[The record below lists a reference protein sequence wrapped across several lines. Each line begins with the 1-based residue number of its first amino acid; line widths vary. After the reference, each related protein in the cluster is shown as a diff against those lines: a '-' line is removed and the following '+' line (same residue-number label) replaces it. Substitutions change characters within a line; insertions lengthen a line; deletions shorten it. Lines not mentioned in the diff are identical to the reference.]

1 MSRIQQIE
9 IGQASGLVRNL
20 FGKVEKGLGVI
31 PNMFRCMANS
41 TMAFDGFMKM
51 KASLGAG
58 KLSPRLQ
65 KLLTLAISEFNGCEY
80 CVAANTKMSV
90 DAGQLSDQ
98 ECLNARRFVA
108 RDPREA
114 ALLRFV
120 KRVLETKGKVSDGDL
135 AALRDQGFEDED
147 IVEIVAGIII
157 TTMTNYMSSVGEP
170 DLDFPEAPSLQTA

>member
-1 MSRIQQIE
+1 MSRVKQIE
-9 IGQASGLVRNL
+9 IEQASGLVKKL
-20 FGKVEKGLGVI
+20 FGKVEQGLGVI
-31 PNMFRCMANS
+31 PNMFRCIANS

-65 KLLTLAISEFNGCEY
+65 KLLTLATSEFNGCEY

-98 ECLNARRFVA
+98 ECLDARRFMA

-114 ALLRFV
+114 ALLSFV
-120 KRVLETKGKVSDGDL
+120 KRVLETKGKVSDADL
-135 AALRDQGFEDED
+135 SALRDQGFEDED
-147 IVEIVAGIII
+147 IVEILAGIVI
-157 TTMTNYMSSVGEP
+157 TIMTNYMSSVGKP
-170 DLDFPEAPSLQTA
+170 DLDFPEVPSA